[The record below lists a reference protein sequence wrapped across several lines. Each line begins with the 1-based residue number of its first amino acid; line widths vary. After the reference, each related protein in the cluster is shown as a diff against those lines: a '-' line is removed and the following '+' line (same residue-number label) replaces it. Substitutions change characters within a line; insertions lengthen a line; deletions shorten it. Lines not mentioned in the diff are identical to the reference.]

1 LEKDNQELMKKM
13 NILSDKM
20 KALNELYEDFTKS
33 REEERNNIIEVENT
47 NKVIFLLQK
56 GTFKKTE

>member
-1 LEKDNQELMKKM
+1 
-13 NILSDKM
+13 M

-33 REEERNNIIEVENT
+33 REEERNNIIEVDNT